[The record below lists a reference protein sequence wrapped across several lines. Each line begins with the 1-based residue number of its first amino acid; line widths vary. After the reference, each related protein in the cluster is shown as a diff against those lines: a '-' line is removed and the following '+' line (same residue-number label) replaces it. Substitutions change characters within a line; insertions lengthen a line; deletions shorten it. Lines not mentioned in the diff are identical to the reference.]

1 MSPTGLSVFDTITTS
16 IWIFK
21 PLMGFITDS
30 YTIFGTKRK
39 YYLIFSSIVQMIAW
53 LYLSFFV
60 NEFWG
65 AVAVKLLINIAS
77 GFINVIGEA
86 MMVELS

>member
-1 MSPTGLSVFDTITTS
+1 
-16 IWIFK
+16 
-21 PLMGFITDS
+21 MGFITDS

-39 YYLIFSSIVQMIAW
+39 FYLIISSIVQTIAW
-53 LYLSFFV
+53 LYLSFYV

-65 AVAVKLLINIAS
+65 AVIVKLLINIAS

-86 MMVELS
+86 IMVELSQKK